1 MRRAGLILINDPPA
15 LRRYGQRLKLVRI
28 DSGFEAQLRYGP
40 IVAWGGG
47 GVAAGRG
54 GLAGRSVWGQATGI
68 LRSDSVEMGGK
79 KRKERNKRGGMNQ
92 QTNVI

>member
-40 IVAWGGG
+40 IVAWGEGRRG
-47 GVAAGRG
+47 EIAAGRG
-54 GLAGRSVWGQATGI
+54 GLSGRSVCGWATGI
-68 LRSDSVEMGGK
+68 LRSDSIEMGGGK
-79 KRKERNKRGGMNQ
+79 KGIREAE
-92 QTNVI
+92 